1 MRLEGRRGEGVR
13 DALTYQRMCEKK
25 RLIVRKKKQ
34 RDLIMYAYVC
44 SFSFKYLV
52 MLLKE
57 TNKEKY
63 DNANCGG
70 LKTCLHIL

>member
-1 MRLEGRRGEGVR
+1 MH
-13 DALTYQRMCEKK
+13 
-25 RLIVRKKKQ
+25 
-34 RDLIMYAYVC
+34 AYRC

-57 TNKEKY
+57 TNKEEY